1 MGKDFIKF
9 MVLVVVIYLGFL
21 TTFSLIG
28 RESYPFRDMVWFLTK
43 IFLGS
48 SYVGFD
54 IMKDLDPIFGPP
66 LMVLFIM
73 LSSILLMGSLTGRSP
88 FPGYR
93 VPKGAGYPKVF
104 SKGGVGNFRREAGYV
119 VITVVIVVVIGAN
132 LLHRNGGTYASGA
145 FNQIRSALP
154 FDVFACP

>member
-73 LSSILLMGSLTGRSP
+73 LSSILLMGSLTGNPVQQFLSR
-88 FPGYR
+88 
-93 VPKGAGYPKVF
+93 
-104 SKGGVGNFRREAGYV
+104 
-119 VITVVIVVVIGAN
+119 
-132 LLHRNGGTYASGA
+132 H
-145 FNQIRSALP
+145 
-154 FDVFACP
+154 